1 MSGALVPKK
10 FLKILDE
17 FAKGLPDR
25 ADMPAF
31 KTISTPEAARFCKV
45 SYKVAGDL
53 LELAAEL
60 DPVRPPS
67 GLIELFAPATIGRL
81 VGQELLRVAPLAL
94 DEVKPFYGS
103 GIYALYYA
111 GEFPTYRA
119 IAKSDCP
126 IYVGNAEPLNRK
138 ARIGREQGKGIYGRL
153 AKHRENIIRASANLN
168 IRDFQY
174 RYLVTESGWQATAE
188 EFLIWLY
195 QPVWNKEMGVCSGFG
210 KHGDVA
216 RKERSAWDI
225 LHSGRKWAAGQTS
238 RKGKTAETISRD
250 IEAHFVNLY
259 EQDPAK
265 WRSLFNPGWVR
276 ERFGSGA

>member
-1 MSGALVPKK
+1 MNGTPVPKK
-10 FLKILDE
+10 FLKTLDE
-17 FAKGLPDR
+17 FAKGLPSG
-25 ADMPAF
+25 ADLDAF
-31 KTISTPEAARFCKV
+31 KTISAPEKARFCKV
-45 SYKVAGDL
+45 SYKVAGLL

-60 DPVRPPS
+60 DPIRPPV

-81 VGQELLRVAPLAL
+81 VGQELLRVAPLPL
-94 DEVKPFYGS
+94 DDVKPFYGS
-103 GIYALYYA
+103 GIYALYYE
-111 GEFPTYRA
+111 GEFAAYRA
-119 IAKSDCP
+119 ITNSDCP
-126 IYVGNAEPLNRK
+126 IYVGNADPLNRK

-153 AKHRENIIRASANLN
+153 AKHRENIIKASANLD

-195 QPVWNKEMGVCSGFG
+195 QPVWNKEMAVCSGFG

-216 RKERSAWDI
+216 RKERSSWDI

-238 RKGKTAETISRD
+238 RKGKTSETISRD
-250 IEAHFVNLY
+250 IESHFVSLY

-265 WRSLFNPGWVR
+265 WRSLFNRNWIR
-276 ERFGSGA
+276 ERFGS